1 MASKASITDIIMLI
15 NQLSDLTEEE
25 ASAVLE
31 EYKSKTE
38 LSESM
43 SAIFQL
49 ADILRKE
56 KAI

>member
-1 MASKASITDIIMLI
+1 MSNITELI
-15 NQLSDLTEEE
+15 NLIKRLSDLTEEE

-56 KAI
+56 KAAAV